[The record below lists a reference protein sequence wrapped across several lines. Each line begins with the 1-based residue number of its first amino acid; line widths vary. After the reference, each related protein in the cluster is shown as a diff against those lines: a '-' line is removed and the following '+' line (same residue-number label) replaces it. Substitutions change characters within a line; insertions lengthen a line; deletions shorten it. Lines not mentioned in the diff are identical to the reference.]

1 MAHQSTFKDRV
12 RQLAEKFTQDVVAA
26 LAGGS
31 LTDLVEAGLTLEFSP
46 GVHAVP
52 SMLMDRAR
60 AAKPRKT
67 TKRTRRTPESIRK
80 TAAEIILYVGEHQNA
95 GAEAIRTALG
105 IEKSEW
111 LQPIASAMA
120 SGLKKKGEKRST
132 VYYVGAKVAKNT
144 RNVKNATRTTPK
156 ARAKKASVVA
166 AGDATSTPLEETNGT
181 STQVDVHPVLT
192 ETAS

>member
-80 TAAEIILYVGEHQNA
+80 TAAEIILYVGKHQNA

-120 SGLKKKGEKRST
+120 SGLKKRGEKRST

-144 RNVKNATRTTPK
+144 PRVKKATPK